1 MRVIKSWHN
10 GPILNNPI
18 SQHFHTYNSMAVPP
32 FFPLLVTVGNAIVF
46 PAQCSS
52 VIGSFHC
59 LECFMGNEE
68 KIGTKKME
76 AVASPRMASIY
87 YRLFLFG
94 VSSTILELSQDVAAC
109 CNLHSL
115 SLSYT
120 LFGADR
126 SF

>member
-68 KIGTKKME
+68 KIGTKKNE
-76 AVASPRMASIY
+76 SSGFTKNGFH
-87 YRLFLFG
+87 LLQTFLFG